1 VKILILKFKTIG
13 DVLLITP
20 LVQNLKFKYP
30 TSLIDISVNLGT
42 EDVLT
47 PNPNIHN
54 VLVYKRYKNQSLSI
68 FKKIYKEYKFL
79 KNIHNKKYDIVIDL
93 DQGDRGAII
102 SRFSGAKIQIGSNTI
117 KSRIIRSTYTHFLP
131 NREKRHIVELNLEP
145 LRLLSIPIVNK
156 NVSIYWSKKD
166 EKVVSNFLSSIHTL
180 SDTDMLIHIHPFSRG
195 EHKEIKLEL
204 VAKIIDFCE
213 MELNTKVVITAAPE
227 KSEMDKVHNIIKLC
241 KSSPINLSGQL
252 TLKQTAAL
260 NKKAKL
266 FIGVDTAIMHISAAN
281 DTPVLAF
288 FGPSGAN
295 HWGAWDNSMMQ
306 SYYTKNNGFQTM
318 GKHRVF
324 SESRECQPCGKDGC
338 NGTKISDCLMN
349 LDIDVIKK
357 NIQGMVNGKN
367 N

>member
-1 VKILILKFKTIG
+1 MKILILKFKTIG

-288 FGPSGAN
+288 FGPTSPDT
-295 HWGAWDNSMMQ
+295 WGPWDNEIEKSTYNRSGGLQ
-306 SYYTKNNGFQTM
+306 IN

-324 SESRECQPCGKDGC
+324 SDVANCLPCNNHGC
-338 NGTKISDCLMN
+338 NDTLVSDCLLS
-349 LDIDVIKK
+349 LDFSKIKI
-357 NIQGMVNGKN
+357 NITSMLSL
-367 N
+367 